1 MKKYLILFVSSFIL
15 CSCVGWNEESLKIK
29 DQIIKQCREKMEI
42 VKNEYDYE
50 KLITC
55 NNLELKLLRD
65 ENRKI
70 RFGCSTAY
78 HYCEEVS
85 YNFELTYKGKKY
97 PERIPQGIVMLAL
110 KELRVEKKTKDFF
123 N

>member
-1 MKKYLILFVSSFIL
+1 MKKILLISLVSIL
-15 CSCVGWNEESLKIK
+15 SSCTGWSEKHLKIRDK
-29 DQIIKQCREKMEI
+29 IVEHCADNMKI
-42 VKNEYDYE
+42 VKNEHDYE

-55 NNLELKLLRD
+55 ENLELKLLRD
-65 ENRKI
+65 KSQKI
-70 RFGCSTAY
+70 KLGCSTSY
-78 HYCEEVS
+78 HYCEEVR

-97 PERIPQGIVMLAL
+97 PERIPQGLVMNAL